1 MSSCDFLPTEADA
14 IRAQA
19 VDLRTW
25 PASLHT
31 SEPGSFA
38 HNTFR
43 HRIPPIIDDIITS
56 NAFAPDILAALR
68 ALRDEITAGVIQPLG
83 PAEPDAGF
91 WNRLSAGHIG
101 RA

>member
-43 HRIPPIIDDIITS
+43 HRIPPIIDDIIAS